1 MVLAL
6 NFTLLLLKSAIM
18 KTGISG
24 SVATVIKAPLEKVW
38 DALVNPDMIRQ
49 YLFGT
54 NARSDWKPGSPIYFE
69 GEWEGKSYQDK
80 GTIHEIKPNEVL
92 RYDYWSSMGKLED
105 KPENYMMVTFKLT
118 KDNDHTLLTL
128 LQENIPDE
136 ESKNHSIANWQMV
149 LGNLKRILEEHSN

>member
-1 MVLAL
+1 
-6 NFTLLLLKSAIM
+6 M

-24 SVATVIKAPLEKVW
+24 SVATVIQAPLEKVW

-54 NARSDWKPGSPIYFE
+54 NTRSDWKPGSPIIFE
-69 GEWEGKSYQDK
+69 GEWEGKAYQDK
-80 GTIHEIKPNEVL
+80 GTIHEIKPNEIL

-105 KPENYMMVTFKLT
+105 RPENYMMITFKLR
-118 KDNDHTLLTL
+118 KDENDHTLLTL

-149 LGNLKRILEEHSN
+149 LSNLKRILEEHA